1 MKRAVIVGCG
11 NIAAVHAAVLTA
23 QKIQELVGV
32 AGIHFEKMPR
42 IMLKDFIQS
51 HMPHLRK

>member
-23 QKIQELVGV
+23 QKDTELVG
-32 AGIHFEKMPR
+32 AQIFILRKHRTMP
-42 IMLKDFIQS
+42 KDFIQS
-51 HMPHLRK
+51 HMPH

>member
-23 QKIQELVGV
+23 QKDTELVGV
-32 AGIHFEKMPR
+32 ADIHLRKPR

-51 HMPHLRK
+51 HMPH

>member
-23 QKIQELVGV
+23 QKGYR
-32 AGIHFEKMPR
+32 ACRCGRYSF
-42 IMLKDFIQS
+42 
-51 HMPHLRK
+51 